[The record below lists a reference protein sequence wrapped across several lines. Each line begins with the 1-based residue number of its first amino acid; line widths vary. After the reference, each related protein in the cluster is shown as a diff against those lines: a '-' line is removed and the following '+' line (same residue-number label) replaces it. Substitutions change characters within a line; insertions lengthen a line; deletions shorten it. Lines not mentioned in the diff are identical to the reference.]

1 MTSRLQTFARS
12 SVTHVAFAFLA
23 MGGWAVF
30 ANHTH
35 GPQRAAI
42 AGLAQGTVSGLLT
55 LGLKRFLE
63 AAAARLPD
71 LAAAILPPA
80 ITCAAVLAI
89 LLIVH
94 HLAGTPN
101 VWATISVPY
110 AVSSS
115 YAWIYSA
122 LLVLGRRRVRGQA
135 GDKLTT
141 S

>member
-1 MTSRLQTFARS
+1 MATPFQTFARS
-12 SVTHVAFAFLA
+12 SATHVAFAFLA

-35 GPQRAAI
+35 GLQRAAI

-63 AAAARLPD
+63 AAATRLPD
-71 LAAAILPPA
+71 VWAAILPPA
-80 ITCAAVLAI
+80 ITCAVVLAI
-89 LLIVH
+89 LLAVH

-122 LLVLGRRRVRGQA
+122 MLVLGRRRAAKSR
-135 GDKLTT
+135 LTT
-141 S
+141 L